1 MKGRIALLLV
11 AASTAFGAAAVAPA
25 AESFALTPVASAKPC
40 SSGWT
45 HAVIGGEH
53 KCLRAGQFCARRYDS
68 QYHRYG
74 YHCHRYDSSV
84 ARYRLT
90 R

>member
-1 MKGRIALLLV
+1 MKHRIALLLV

-25 AESFALTPVASAKPC
+25 EPLELTPAAFAKPC
-40 SSGWT
+40 SSSWT

-53 KCLRAGQFCARRYDS
+53 KCLRAGQFCARRYDNG
-68 QYHRYG
+68 YHRYG

-84 ARYRLT
+84 GRYRLT

>member
-1 MKGRIALLLV
+1 MRSRIALLLV

-25 AESFALTPVASAKPC
+25 TESLALTPVAAAKPC

-53 KCLRAGQFCARRYDS
+53 KCLRAGQFCARRHDS
-68 QYHRYG
+68 QYRRYG
-74 YHCHRYDSSV
+74 YRCQRYDASV
-84 ARYRLT
+84 GRYRLT

>member
-1 MKGRIALLLV
+1 MKRRLALVLAVV
-11 AASTAFGAAAVAPA
+11 AAGVGSVSAPA
-25 AESFALTPVASAKPC
+25 APVVPLAAAKPC

-45 HAVIGGEH
+45 HGVIGGEH

-74 YHCHRYDSSV
+74 YHCHRNYGGG
-84 ARYRLT
+84 YCLT

>member
-1 MKGRIALLLV
+1 MKRRIALLLV
-11 AASTAFGAAAVAPA
+11 AASTAFGAAAVGPA
-25 AESFALTPVASAKPC
+25 AESWALTAKPC

-74 YHCHRYDSSV
+74 YHYHRYDASV

>member
-1 MKGRIALLLV
+1 MRRWVLLLLIALV
-11 AASTAFGAAAVAPA
+11 AFASTALAPA
-25 AESFALTPVASAKPC
+25 GRSVGLTPVAQAKSC

-45 HAVIGGEH
+45 HAIVGGEH
-53 KCLRAGQFCARRYDS
+53 KCLRAGQFCTRRYDS